1 MRSCAYDRKSGLNWL
16 VVILFVDTF
25 YLPSYLGQERAK
37 GPFGLRVKL
46 PLAHLFTTHG
56 GGFTLSFLSLN
67 VKQGSC
73 EYQLL
78 GHENKHCWALSG
90 FYEVTLRG
98 SHCNLRIACELSLAQ
113 EPSRFHKY
121 FLQAKVKNRFFP
133 KNSMPALCKP
143 LGFTQIEQKVVGK
156 WNTLGLDGL
165 RFADDTYQ
173 HKTEFLVL

>member
-1 MRSCAYDRKSGLNWL
+1 MRSCAYDRKSSVNWL
-16 VVILFVDTF
+16 VVILFVDTL
-25 YLPSYLGQERAK
+25 YLPSYLGQETAK

-56 GGFTLSFLSLN
+56 GGFTLSLLSLN

-98 SHCNLRIACELSLAQ
+98 SHSNLRIACELSLAQ
-113 EPSRFHKY
+113 EPSRFYKC
-121 FLQAKVKNRFFP
+121 FLQATSKKSIVSKKFV
-133 KNSMPALCKP
+133 ALLCKP

-156 WNTLGLDGL
+156 WNTLGLEGL

-173 HKTEFLVL
+173 HKTEFLAL